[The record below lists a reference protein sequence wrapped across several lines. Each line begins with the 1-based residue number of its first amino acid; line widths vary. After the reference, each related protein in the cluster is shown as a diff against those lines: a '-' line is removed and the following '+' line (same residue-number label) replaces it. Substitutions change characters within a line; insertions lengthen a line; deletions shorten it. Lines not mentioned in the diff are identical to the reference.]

1 MELKDEGHQPR
12 QPLLVSRHA
21 SAELLGVCLRTL
33 DKFIATK
40 ALPSRRVGRR
50 VLIPHSALVAFPR
63 RDHRTTHD
71 NGPTVG
77 IAPA

>member
-1 MELKDEGHQPR
+1 MESKQEAHQLC
-12 QPLLVSRHA
+12 QPLLVSRDA

-50 VLIPHSALVAFPR
+50 VLIPHSALVAFAR

-71 NGPTVG
+71 NGPTAG
-77 IAPA
+77 IAPV